1 MDLSQLVIWIP
12 VFFLALA
19 FHEASHAWMADRL
32 GDPTARR
39 EGRVT
44 LNPLP
49 HLDPIGTILMPLLMI
64 VTGGGFLIG
73 WAKPVPVN
81 PYNLHYPKRDYMLV
95 SLAGPAA
102 NVLTAVTFAI
112 LFHLL
117 VLILPGLPQALSEPL
132 LLFLVIGVRLNLLL
146 AFFNLIPVPP
156 LDGSGILQGLLPERY
171 EMMFQQIR
179 PYGFFI
185 LIFLFMMG
193 ALNVVWA
200 VVAALSGLLLGLG

>member
-1 MDLSQLVIWIP
+1 MDLAQLVIWIP

-64 VTGGGFLIG
+64 ITGGGFLIG

-81 PYNLHYPKRDYMLV
+81 PYNLRHPKRDYMLV

-102 NVLTAVTFAI
+102 NVVAAVTLAF
-112 LFHLL
+112 LFHL
-117 VLILPGLPQALSEPL
+117 VVFILPGLPQALSEPL
-132 LLFLVIGVRLNLLL
+132 LLFLIIGVRLNLLL

-171 EMMFQQIR
+171 EIMFQQIR

-185 LIFLFMMG
+185 LIFLLMTG
-193 ALNVVWA
+193 VLGVVWA
-200 VVAALSGLLLGLG
+200 VVAALSHILLGGG

>member
-32 GDPTARR
+32 GDPTARS

-49 HLDPIGTILMPLLMI
+49 HIDPMGTIFMPLLI
-64 VTGGGFLIG
+64 IFFGGGFLIG

-112 LFHLL
+112 LFHL
-117 VLILPGLPQALSEPL
+117 VVFILPGLPQALSEPL

-171 EMMFQQIR
+171 EIMLQQIR

-193 ALNVVWA
+193 ALDIIWA
-200 VVAALSGLLLGLG
+200 IVARLSGLLLGLG

>member
-1 MDLSQLVIWIP
+1 MDLAQIVIWIP
-12 VFFLALA
+12 AFLLAIA
-19 FHEASHAWMADRL
+19 FHECCHAWMADRL
-32 GDPTARR
+32 GDPTARN

-44 LNPLP
+44 LNPLS
-49 HLDPIGTILMPLLMI
+49 HLDPVGTILMPLLMI
-64 VTGGGFLIG
+64 ITGGGFLIG

-81 PYNLHYPKRDYMLV
+81 PYNLRYIKRDYMLV

-102 NVLTAVTFAI
+102 NVVAAVTLAF
-112 LFHLL
+112 LFHL
-117 VLILPGLPQALSEPL
+117 VVFILPGLPQALSEPL
-132 LLFLVIGVRLNLLL
+132 LLFLIIAVRFNLLL

-171 EMMFQQIR
+171 EIMFQQIR

-193 ALNVVWA
+193 ALDVLWA
-200 VVAALSGLLLGLG
+200 VVATLSGLLLGGS